1 MYVDI
6 YVYCTYNHMYVCMYL
21 HWCLVCVIVFL
32 NLNCL
37 VTDEE
42 DPEKGGNEQKKD
54 KQKKITK

>member
-1 MYVDI
+1 MYVLTL
-6 YVYCTYNHMYVCMYL
+6 VFSVCNR
-21 HWCLVCVIVFL
+21 IF

-42 DPEKGGNEQKKD
+42 DPEKGGNKQKKD